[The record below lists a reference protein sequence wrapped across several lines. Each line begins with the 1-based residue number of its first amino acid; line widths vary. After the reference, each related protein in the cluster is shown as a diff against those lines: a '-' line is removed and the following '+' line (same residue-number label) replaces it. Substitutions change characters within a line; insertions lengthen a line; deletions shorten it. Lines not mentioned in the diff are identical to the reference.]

1 MNQNPIASGNQ
12 MPPQPLNPEPPKHAV
27 GPIAGA
33 IIVII
38 LLIAGGL
45 YFWGAKLNQ
54 ANDMNAIP
62 FIPSNDEAQLEAGAD
77 VNAGLPPQ
85 STSDD
90 VAAIEADMEAVDLGA
105 IDAENS
111 ASMNNL

>member
-12 MPPQPLNPEPPKHAV
+12 MPPQPVSPEPQKHPV

-45 YFWGAKLNQ
+45 YFWGAQMNES
-54 ANDMNAIP
+54 NDMNAIP
-62 FIPSNDEAQLEAGAD
+62 FIPGNDETQLEAGAD

-85 STSDD
+85 SSSDD
-90 VAAIEADMEAVDLGA
+90 VSAIEADMAAMDMGA

-111 ASMNNL
+111 ASMNNI